1 MGWVQKELWRQSLKS
16 IEKISLIAVRLPLSS
31 PYELSFITV
40 KELKTIYAKITFSNG
55 ATSWGECTPLYG
67 YSDIDFITAW
77 NEHIRLAELL
87 MRKGGVVLNKDGFN
101 HCALWTAL
109 HSNSC
114 KKLDMDKAI
123 PMVGLL
129 QETVNNGLLNTLN
142 AQRDKGYSC
151 FKVKVGVLGFEQD
164 KKRLIQLQKFLFSH
178 EKIRIDA
185 NQGLTPL
192 EARNLAEICDK
203 SLVEVFEQPLSI
215 DSWNE
220 MRKLSKESDID
231 FMLDESIIGMDSLQ
245 KAVYPYPS
253 CNWVKLK
260 LMKQGSIELTHQM
273 FKFARDHS
281 LRVIFGNGVSGYLGN
296 YQEAL
301 LWHELQKYGEKTA
314 NNAIESNGFLKVEA
328 DPFSNL
334 LTFDSGTVICNE
346 WRDPDFSDCE
356 IIKEWKVDK
365 HLIN

>member
-1 MGWVQKELWRQSLKS
+1 MQKELWRQSLKP

-67 YSDIDFITAW
+67 YSNIDFITAW

-87 MRKGGVVLNKDGFN
+87 MRQGKFILNKDGFN

-109 HSNSC
+109 HSNLC
-114 KKLDMDKAI
+114 GKLAVDKAVS
-123 PMVGLL
+123 MVGLV
-129 QETVNNGLLNTLN
+129 QEAGNNDLLDTLNT
-142 AQRDKGYSC
+142 QRNQGYSC
-151 FKVKVGVLGFEQD
+151 FKVKVGVFGFEQD
-164 KKRLIQLQKFLFSH
+164 RKRIMQLQQALLPH

-185 NQGLTPL
+185 NQGLTL
-192 EARNLAEICDK
+192 SETRQLVEICDK
-203 SLVEVFEQPLSI
+203 SLVEVFEQPLPI
-215 DSWNE
+215 NSWNE
-220 MRKLSKESDID
+220 MRELNDEYDID

-245 KAVYPYPS
+245 KAVLPSRS
-253 CNWVKLK
+253 CNWIKLK

-273 FKFARDHS
+273 FKFARDHN

-296 YQEAL
+296 YQEVL
-301 LWHELQKYGEKTA
+301 LWYDLQIYGERIA
-314 NNAIESNGFLKVEA
+314 NNAIESNGFLKVKS

-346 WRDPDFSDCE
+346 WQDPDFSDCE
-356 IIKEWKVDK
+356 IIKQWKMDK
-365 HLIN
+365 CSIN